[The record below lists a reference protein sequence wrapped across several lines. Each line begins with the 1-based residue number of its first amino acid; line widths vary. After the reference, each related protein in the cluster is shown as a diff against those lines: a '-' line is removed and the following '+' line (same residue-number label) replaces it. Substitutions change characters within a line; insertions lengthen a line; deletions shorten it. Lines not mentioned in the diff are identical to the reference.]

1 MLVPLEKPSRDVRF
15 ATAEENTLKA
25 VQRIQ
30 NATKDLK
37 SGLDGL
43 SFLLDK
49 TLQEFVQTQ
58 KFISNP
64 GEMKYAIDDV
74 KYLIRAWG
82 DIRKKIYDLS
92 RTMETAERDTNDF
105 CKESMM

>member
-37 SGLDGL
+37 SGLDGVN
-43 SFLLDK
+43 FLLNK
-49 TLQEFVQTQ
+49 TLQEFIQTQ
-58 KFISNP
+58 KIISNP

-74 KYLIRAWG
+74 KHLIRVWSE
-82 DIRKKIYDLS
+82 IRKKIYDLS
-92 RTMETAERDTNDF
+92 RIIDTAERDTNDF